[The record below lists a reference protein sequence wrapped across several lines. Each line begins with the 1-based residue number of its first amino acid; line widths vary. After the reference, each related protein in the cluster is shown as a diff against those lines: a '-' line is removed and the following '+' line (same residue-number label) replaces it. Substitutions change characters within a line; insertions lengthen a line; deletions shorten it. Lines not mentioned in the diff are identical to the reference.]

1 MTKSK
6 SKELMLRAIVAII
19 LIPVALYLILKS
31 HSHTFFLATEII
43 ILLGTYEIIKIGKA
57 QKFSIYSPIIWASA
71 LIMPGLSYFGH
82 MYTGSFD
89 FLLYA
94 AFILIFVIFLV
105 KMFTSTPT
113 EHVLED
119 VSINFL
125 LAVFLPFL
133 LTFIPLARDIDTT
146 NINNE
151 IISGNIWVL
160 FLFLIVW
167 ASDTFAYIVGASIGK
182 HKLIPKVS
190 PGKSIEGVIGG
201 TVAAFIV
208 AIIMNIY
215 LLNVDWWILTFI
227 TIDLIVAG
235 VIGDLIESMLK
246 RSSGIKDSGSLIP
259 GHGGVLDRFDSL
271 LISAPVIYFYL
282 VYLG

>member
-31 HSHTFFLATEII
+31 HSHTIFLATEII